1 MSLKVS
7 KCRVDEK
14 MHVRLTRIIA
24 EVSEISHIADSLLF
38 SKHTWKI
45 IDCKILK
52 LKTVLEI
59 RRFLRTWNMLQ
70 NLFTPYLIFE
80 Y

>member
-1 MSLKVS
+1 MSPKIG

-14 MHVRLTRIIA
+14 MHVRLTRIIS

-38 SKHTWKI
+38 SKHTWKR

-52 LKTVLEI
+52 
-59 RRFLRTWNMLQ
+59 
-70 NLFTPYLIFE
+70 
-80 Y
+80 